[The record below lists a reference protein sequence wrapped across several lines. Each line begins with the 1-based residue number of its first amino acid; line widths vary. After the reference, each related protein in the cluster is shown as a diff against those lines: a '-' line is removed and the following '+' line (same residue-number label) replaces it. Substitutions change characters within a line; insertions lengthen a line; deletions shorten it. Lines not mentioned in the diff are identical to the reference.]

1 MASGRGSV
9 QMTQAEIVEFLADNM
24 KVQVATIGPD
34 GMPHLT
40 TLFYVVEDGRVAFWT
55 YGASQKVVNL
65 RRDPR
70 ISCLVE
76 GGEDYF
82 ELRGVS
88 IRGTA
93 RLLEEYDDIRA
104 LGAKVARRMAGG
116 ADLGDFGDEIV
127 EKQARKR
134 VGIVVEPQKVA
145 SWDHAKMAGPP
156 GSGAG
161 TQPKNTS
168 QETAQQTSQRTTE
181 ASS

>member
-9 QMTQAEIVEFLADNM
+9 QMSEAEIEEFLVDNM
-24 KVQVATIGPD
+24 KVQVATVGPD

-40 TLFYVVEDGRVAFWT
+40 TLFYVVEDGRLAFWT

-88 IRGTA
+88 IQGTA
-93 RLLEEYDDIRA
+93 RLIEEYDDIRA
-104 LGAKVARRMAGG
+104 LGAKVVRRMAGVEPG
-116 ADLGDFGDEIV
+116 QEGDLGGFGDEIV

-156 GSGAG
+156 GSGDG
-161 TQPKNTS
+161 SPTSSSTQ
-168 QETAQQTSQRTTE
+168 E
-181 ASS
+181 